1 MLPHYGEQCSTFY
14 AKQLFIRAHS
24 FHKILQ
30 WLWNTEED
38 HMPVSEH
45 LMLMF
50 ISNRVDR
57 SISKSM
63 MRTWIEGLP
72 LWHIINDAP
81 WHGVQHWAILSKNT
95 HTCFIQWLLT
105 SQPGWPPKWP
115 LTLPGCLEE
124 TLWPLNTCGQYI
136 AALTTLMH
144 WHRSLMIACIAFW
157 CCCRLGE
164 LLIEMPLWPESTCF
178 MIYQIMRGTESNE
191 LKYIHFNVPCT
202 KTKADGN
209 RIKYCTPHVTAVPPQ
224 AFEHHMAANT
234 DIPPNAQFLHSKWL
248 TSHGHPWNEIGSWT
262 TAMRFGLKRAYHQPK
277 AMDSTLVG
285 TTHLLLLSMDP
296 WIVMAQGQWSS
307 QAFWGY
313 WQKCKENLSL
323 FIGFSFQSCNSNLTT
338 MPSFKNHLTGNN
350 Y

>member
-30 WLWNTEED
+30 WLGIPEED

-72 LWHIINDAP
+72 LCTSLMMP
-81 WHGVQHWAILSKNT
+81 HGMVVSTLSYTIKIRT
-95 HTCFIQWLLT
+95 HVSSQWLLT
-105 SQPGWPPKWP
+105 SQPGCTKMA

-144 WHRSLMIACIAFW
+144 WHRSLHDC
-157 CCCRLGE
+157 L
-164 LLIEMPLWPESTCF
+164 
-178 MIYQIMRGTESNE
+178 Q
-191 LKYIHFNVPCT
+191 
-202 KTKADGN
+202 
-209 RIKYCTPHVTAVPPQ
+209 
-224 AFEHHMAANT
+224 
-234 DIPPNAQFLHSKWL
+234 
-248 TSHGHPWNEIGSWT
+248 
-262 TAMRFGLKRAYHQPK
+262 
-277 AMDSTLVG
+277 
-285 TTHLLLLSMDP
+285 
-296 WIVMAQGQWSS
+296 
-307 QAFWGY
+307 
-313 WQKCKENLSL
+313 
-323 FIGFSFQSCNSNLTT
+323 
-338 MPSFKNHLTGNN
+338 
-350 Y
+350 